1 MTDIV
6 QIPGVTGTAGPQEA
20 LVNTWLKGGL
30 LAAAAFKL
38 FAPEVVPSF
47 DGPQE
52 PPYELPGHT
61 VYVNGVELF
70 VREAGPSDAPTIVLV
85 HGWGDESLV
94 VFPRIVPLLADDFH
108 LVLVD
113 NRNNGKSDHV
123 RGNYGIDA
131 VAAEL
136 DGVLEELGVTDA
148 TVFGFSMGGLIAQE
162 LARSHPHRVS
172 RLGLSGTAAAVP
184 PLATV
189 PKPVAAVGTALVRA
203 VDRLSRTELSWL
215 RTKYLVSVGAVAP
228 EHARWAYAAY
238 QNRDPELY
246 WASAWAIA
254 HFDSRP
260 WVGDLDLP
268 TMVVITTN
276 DQLMAPRAQR
286 QLAGLLDDP
295 IVHEVAGRHEAPLTH
310 AAEYA
315 RYLRDFATST

>member
-1 MTDIV
+1 M
-6 QIPGVTGTAGPQEA
+6 
-20 LVNTWLKGGL
+20 NTWVKRGL
-30 LAAAAFKL
+30 LAAAAFQL
-38 FAPEVVPSF
+38 FAPEIVPDF
-47 DGPQE
+47 EGPQE
-52 PPYELPGHT
+52 PPLELPGRT

-70 VREAGPSDAPTIVLV
+70 VRETGPRDAPTIVMV

-94 VFPRIVPLLADDFH
+94 VFPRIIPLLADDFH

-123 RGNYGIDA
+123 RGSYGIAD

-136 DGVLEELGVTDA
+136 DGVLAELGVTDA

-162 LARSHPHRVS
+162 LARRHPHRVA

-189 PKPVAAVGTALVRA
+189 PKPVAAMGVALVRA

-215 RTKYLVSVGAVAP
+215 RTRYLVAVGAVAP

-246 WASAWAIA
+246 WASAYAIA
-254 HFDSRP
+254 HFDSRS
-260 WVGDLDLP
+260 WVGDLDVP
-268 TMVVITTN
+268 TMVVVTTK

-286 QLAGLLDDP
+286 ELAGLLADP

-310 AAEYA
+310 AGDYA